1 MRNVWLLQR
10 QRNRGEITMSAN
22 IAIQSDVTEISI
34 EHDAYSNLTISIEQH
49 THNDQIKVTINDLT
63 INLDDGIALEM
74 LHSLAQ
80 HFNYELIDKE
90 QS

>member
-1 MRNVWLLQR
+1 MN
-10 QRNRGEITMSAN
+10 AN
-22 IAIQSDVTEISI
+22 ITIQSEVTEISI
-34 EHDAYSNLTISIEQH
+34 EHDVYSDLTVSVEQH
-49 THNDQIKVTINDLT
+49 KFNDQIKVTINDLA

-90 QS
+90 QSQ

>member
-1 MRNVWLLQR
+1 
-10 QRNRGEITMSAN
+10 MSAN
-22 IAIQSDVTEISI
+22 ITIQSEVTEISI
-34 EHDAYSNLTISIEQH
+34 EHDVYSDLYVSVDQNK
-49 THNDQIKVTINDLT
+49 HNDQIKVTINDLA

-90 QS
+90 QSQ

>member
-1 MRNVWLLQR
+1 
-10 QRNRGEITMSAN
+10 MSAN
-22 IAIQSDVTEISI
+22 ITIQSEVTEISI
-34 EHDAYSNLTISIEQH
+34 EHDVYSDLTVSVEQH
-49 THNDQIKVTINDLT
+49 KFSDQIKVTINDLA

-90 QS
+90 QSQ